1 MKVIFADTSGWLAIV
16 VKSDSLHEKAVEI
29 YLRLLK
35 SNCRFIIHDAI
46 MLEIGNSLSGS
57 KFRNTVVKLKESIEK
72 SNRIETVSLSPE
84 LIERG
89 WKLYAERLD
98 KDWGIVDCISFV
110 LMNDLGITEAL
121 TADRHFEQA
130 GFTKLL

>member
-1 MKVIFADTSGWLAIV
+1 MKTVFADTSGWLAIV

-29 YLRLLK
+29 YLQLLK
-35 SNCRFIIHDAI
+35 SNCKFVLHDAI
-46 MLEIGNSLSGS
+46 LLEIGNSLSNI
-57 KFRNTVVKLKESIEK
+57 KARNIAVKLKESIEN
-72 SNRIETVSLSPE
+72 SNRIEIISLSPE

-89 WKLYAERLD
+89 WKLYADRTD

-110 LMNDLGITEAL
+110 VMNDLNITEAL

-130 GFTKLL
+130 GFIKLL

>member
-72 SNRIETVSLSPE
+72 SNRIETVSLSP
-84 LIERG
+84 RTHRT
-89 WKLYAERLD
+89 RLET
-98 KDWGIVDCISFV
+98 
-110 LMNDLGITEAL
+110 L
-121 TADRHFEQA
+121 R
-130 GFTKLL
+130 